1 MIFNGLND
9 AIKAQAKRMNLPQFT
24 VSDFAPQTFEDLVK
38 HYKATGSLV
47 IWSGGSDHT
56 IYQDPKINYLFRAM
70 HDITHIQLN
79 ADFTMDG
86 EKRVAIYQMSQ
97 VGTELAKIIDI
108 EVIKQAEYYMQTGS
122 FLDDQVKFTIQ
133 QLKAM
138 R

>member
-1 MIFNGLND
+1 MFNGLND
-9 AIKAQAKRMNLPQFT
+9 AIKAQAKRMNLPTFH

-56 IYQDPKINYLFRAM
+56 IYRDPKINYLFRVM

-86 EKRVAIYQMSQ
+86 ERRVAIYQMSQ